1 MKKSF
6 IISVLLVALVAGFSS
21 CKKDD
26 KSKACDITLFKV
38 GNDAWNVSG
47 TSISWIYPKGTE
59 VSNLI
64 PTIEVSAGARVN
76 PESGKA
82 QDFSSAVTYTVT
94 AEDGKTTKIYTA
106 KATVSTTTD

>member
-6 IISVLLVALVAGFSS
+6 IISALLVALVAGFAS

-26 KSKACDITLFKV
+26 KSKACDIVSFKV
-38 GNDAWNVSG
+38 GDKTWDVVG
-47 TSISWIYPKGTE
+47 TSISTIYPKGTA

-94 AEDGKTTKIYTA
+94 AEDGKSTKIYTA
-106 KATVSTTTD
+106 QATVSTTVD